1 MDALPVSPSPDLTH
15 PYGDASYILGLLT
28 RMIVSVRLKRN
39 GGVLMWPWDLKLQL
53 NRIERKLDLLTAK
66 ENAMTAKLDQVVQ
79 DVQDES
85 TVEDSLISLTT
96 AIKAQLDAALA
107 NTSISP
113 ADQAK
118 IDAIFT
124 GLEANKAKLA
134 AAITANTPVAPA
146 A

>member
-1 MDALPVSPSPDLTH
+1 
-15 PYGDASYILGLLT
+15 
-28 RMIVSVRLKRN
+28 
-39 GGVLMWPWDLKLQL
+39 MWPWDLKLQL